1 MKLVYQQ
8 SEHFSS
14 PFPILH
20 SYNLMK
26 ADCLADWSPE
36 NECWWWPCR
45 SCLWK
50 DDFMTDCQ
58 NISHQSFFWRHFLR
72 FSQRLFQY
80 LYLYRMLCFGI
91 WSPLVRIQNH
101 TQLWNLDTSQIHW
114 REIKNDK
121 SKNVLDNVKSYEK
134 G

>member
-1 MKLVYQQ
+1 MKLVTA
-8 SEHFSS
+8 EWTLFIPFS
-14 PFPILH
+14 ILH

-36 NECWWWPCR
+36 NDCWWWLCR
-45 SCLWK
+45 SRLWK

-72 FSQRLFQY
+72 FFQY

-91 WSPLVRIQNH
+91 WSPPVRIQNH
-101 TQLWNLDTSQIHW
+101 TKLWNLDTSQIHW